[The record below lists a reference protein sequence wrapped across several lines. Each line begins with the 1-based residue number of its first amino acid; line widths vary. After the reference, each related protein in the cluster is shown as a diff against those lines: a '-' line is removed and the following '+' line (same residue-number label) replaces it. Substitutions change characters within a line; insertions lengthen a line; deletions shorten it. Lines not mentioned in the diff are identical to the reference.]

1 MLSGPL
7 AECVSDT
14 SQEMFQL
21 IRKLYPICRSITG
34 DGVRETL
41 KILQEYIPLTI
52 HEIPSGTEVFDW
64 TIPKEWNIR
73 DAYIKNANGEKL
85 VDFQKCNLHV
95 LNYSLPINKRISLDE
110 LKAHTFTLPERPD
123 WIPYRTSYY
132 KENWGFCLSYDQL
145 SSLGV
150 CPSNRNFFVDVVKKL
165 CLL

>member
-1 MLSGPL
+1 MQSGPL
-7 AECVSDT
+7 AEGVSDT

-85 VDFQKCNLHV
+85 VDFQKCNLHI
-95 LNYSLPINKRISLDE
+95 LNYSLPINKKVSLD
-110 LKAHTFTLPERPD
+110 D
-123 WIPYRTSYY
+123 
-132 KENWGFCLSYDQL
+132 
-145 SSLGV
+145 
-150 CPSNRNFFVDVVKKL
+150 
-165 CLL
+165 